1 MSFDT
6 GDADKRVA
14 KYADES
20 MFVAQRTG
28 GLVPVVRLISGP
40 NDPLG
45 TLAFLAKTYQGIFPN
60 NLAEIGD
67 ADRQYYIQ
75 DQEKNILGMPSEA
88 IQFHFLIE
96 NVSRSFTHQ
105 LVRTRHASY
114 AQESLR
120 FAVKEDFPCGIPR
133 YLEGTKSLAEETEGF
148 GRQMGW
154 VDSTGFMSGI
164 NYSRAQDTVFEN
176 CSDLQMER
184 FKFDERNET
193 LQAWYLDMID
203 QGWPAEDARGILPHW
218 ILTKINMVIS
228 LSSLMGMA
236 GKRLCTQAQWE
247 HKLVWDGI
255 LRALREYGSEQT
267 YRTNDP
273 LRSRAQS
280 SAMLLEDPRNY
291 GISEVG
297 DNNGDLSYERSSAW
311 QYEVLANRFKPV
323 CYQTGQ
329 CQFRSDFDRY
339 CNIRERVEANHKIG
353 RPSSEWHTGTIIPI
367 RPVIK
372 LNPEPEDLLGPRTD
386 EIRAIHPHEWLDP
399 NAALRP
405 DGEWRSDQAKANIA
419 GRRL

>member
-1 MSFDT
+1 MFDT
-6 GDADKRVA
+6 GDKSKRVSVW
-14 KYADES
+14 ADES

-60 NLAEIGD
+60 NLAEISD
-67 ADRQYYIQ
+67 SDRQYYIT
-75 DQEKNILGMPSEA
+75 DQEKNILGMPSEG

-133 YLEGTKSLAEETEGF
+133 FLEGTLSLFEETMLFAE
-148 GRQMGW
+148 RMGW
-154 VDSTGFMSGI
+154 TTLNGEDTNPVSAYISPENFA
-164 NYSRAQDTVFEN
+164 RAEYTVRKN
-176 CSDLQMER
+176 ANLKQQER
-184 FKFDERNET
+184 FKFDERNQA

-255 LRALREYGSEQT
+255 LRALREYGQT
-267 YRTNDP
+267 QNYVTNEP
-273 LRSRAQS
+273 ARVSVKSHAV
-280 SAMLLEDPRNY
+280 AHNPEIYP
-291 GISEVG
+291 ISEVG
-297 DNNGDLSYERSSAW
+297 DSNGDLSYERSSAW

-353 RPSSEWHTGTIIPI
+353 RPSSEWNEPHFVPTEHSGDVLVNLGIP
-367 RPVIK
+367 
-372 LNPEPEDLLGPRTD
+372 
-386 EIRAIHPHEWLDP
+386 AIGPHEWLDP

-405 DGEWRSDQAKANIA
+405 DGEWRSEEAKANIA